1 MKDLNEMSYSEK
13 RNKANDED
21 KDRLSLDRMT
31 TTTTTTKG
39 VMLNT
44 S

>member
-13 RNKANDED
+13 RNKANYEE
-21 KDRLSLDRMT
+21 KDRLSLGRMT
-31 TTTTTTKG
+31 TPPTTKQG
-39 VMLNT
+39 VVLNI